1 MDEIKRLT
9 IDNIKSVSKRFG
21 ATDEEIE
28 RVIEIYSHSPLI
40 NIASIQELE
49 ETQKNARTRTSKGI
63 CG

>member
-1 MDEIKRLT
+1 MDEINRLT

-49 ETQKNARTRTSKGI
+49 EAQKKCENTNK
-63 CG
+63 